1 MRWRIRTTVKVDLT
15 RQTKQW
21 NRIQI
26 ASAFTLFVS
35 LDQVVT
41 MPFDIIKDVYTEQ
54 SFDYTGLLVRI
65 PLFLLALFMIWQTWK
80 HGSLFS
86 RHSFK
91 KLRYAFGIAAF
102 MMLLLCTVIGG
113 ILTLGNNAGQWS
125 EAELKP
131 LVIAFSGVGF
141 FFIGCVVVTV
151 AIGRLTGS
159 KINAIGSR
167 RNPSGFSQKPRPRFP
182 AIG

>member
-1 MRWRIRTTVKVDLT
+1 MRTTVEPDLT

-26 ASAFTLFVS
+26 ASALTLFIS
-35 LDQVVT
+35 LDYVVS
-41 MPFDIIKDVYTEQ
+41 MLFDNIKNVYTEQ
-54 SFDYTGLLVRI
+54 SFDYTGLLFQI

-102 MMLLLCTVIGG
+102 MMLLLCTVIEWDPHVRQQRG
-113 ILTLGNNAGQWS
+113 
-125 EAELKP
+125 P
-131 LVIAFSGVGF
+131 GVGGGDEAARNRHHWCWIF
-141 FFIGCVVVTV
+141 VHW
-151 AIGRLTGS
+151 L
-159 KINAIGSR
+159 R
-167 RNPSGFSQKPRPRFP
+167 RRHRSDR
-182 AIG
+182 